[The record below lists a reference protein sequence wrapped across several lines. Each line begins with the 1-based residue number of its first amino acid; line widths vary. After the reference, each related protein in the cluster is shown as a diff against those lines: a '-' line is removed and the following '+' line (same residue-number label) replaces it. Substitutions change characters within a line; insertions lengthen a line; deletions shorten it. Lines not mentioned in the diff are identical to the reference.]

1 MKTIKIFLIAVIIMF
16 SSALSAHEF
25 LNTIMHINVG
35 FSYCFPF
42 GNLIEH
48 ENSTY
53 SIYSPYDDRNVHPT
67 HYDMSI
73 NVYADLAPFKPF
85 ILGNESNAIKIG
97 LRGGYRFNQIRQNL
111 TINLTGKKELDYS
124 GTLLDYDR
132 WMIGPV
138 LHYAPIISPLGIKE
152 GYSAKG
158 GLTFYLLFGQVV
170 NAELTAYPAKRNAEG
185 NASHP
190 YYKTKCKGYAIDI
203 GIGGEISVLSINLG
217 LNVYYTYLN
226 LRLNDHV
233 YNTLGTDVYIHEAAI
248 EVYMG
253 IPIGWW

>member
-1 MKTIKIFLIAVIIMF
+1 MF

-97 LRGGYRFNQIRQNL
+97 LQSNQ
-111 TINLTGKKELDYS
+111 TKSHHKP
-124 GTLLDYDR
+124 DR
-132 WMIGPV
+132 
-138 LHYAPIISPLGIKE
+138 E
-152 GYSAKG
+152 KG
-158 GLTFYLLFGQVV
+158 VRLQ
-170 NAELTAYPAKRNAEG
+170 RN
-185 NASHP
+185 P
-190 YYKTKCKGYAIDI
+190 
-203 GIGGEISVLSINLG
+203 
-217 LNVYYTYLN
+217 
-226 LRLNDHV
+226 
-233 YNTLGTDVYIHEAAI
+233 
-248 EVYMG
+248 
-253 IPIGWW
+253 P